1 MLSKLIGNALLLP
14 SPFAVIKALLELLQ
28 SNSFWINVAQSF
40 YRIALGF
47 ILGSILGVLLAVS
60 SYWNKLL
67 YALFH
72 PFINIIKATPI
83 ASITILLLVWI
94 SSKNLSIILVT
105 LVVLPNI
112 YNNVL
117 EGLYQTDQKL
127 LEMAL
132 VFQMTRMKKIR
143 YIYLPKVMEFFLPAL
158 SYSLGFSWKAG
169 ISGEVLAQP
178 VNSIGEALYYSKI
191 YLETSSLFAY
201 TLFVIGISMVMEKVF
216 IYLIKN
222 MFQRSHP

>member
-1 MLSKLIGNALLLP
+1 M
-14 SPFAVIKALLELLQ
+14 Q
-28 SNSFWINVAQSF
+28 SNVFWINAGQSF
-40 YRIALGF
+40 YRITLGF
-47 ILGSILGVLLAVS
+47 ILGSILGVLLAIL
-60 SYWNKLL
+60 SYWSKLL
-67 YALFH
+67 YILFH
-72 PFINIIKATPI
+72 PFINIVKATPI
-83 ASITILLLVWI
+83 ASVTILLLVWI
-94 SSKNLSIILVT
+94 HSKNLSIILVT

-132 VFQMTRMKKIR
+132 VFEMSKIKKIR
-143 YIYLPKVMEFFLPAL
+143 YIYLPKIIEFFLPAL

-191 YLETSSLFAY
+191 YLDTSSLFAY
-201 TLFVIGISMVMEKVF
+201 TLFIIGISMVMEKAF
-216 IYLIKN
+216 IYLIKS
-222 MFQRSHP
+222 MFQGSQP